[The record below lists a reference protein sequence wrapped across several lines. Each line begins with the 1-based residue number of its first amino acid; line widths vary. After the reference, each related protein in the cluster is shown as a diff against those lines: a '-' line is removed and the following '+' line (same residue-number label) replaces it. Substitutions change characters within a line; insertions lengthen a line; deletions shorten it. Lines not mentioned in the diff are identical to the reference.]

1 MSNFDVAN
9 LALQVACGASNELK
23 YDDKNMPSVM
33 VKIPK
38 FTWAD
43 VGIGTSTDVFP
54 AFKVNGQE
62 IDAIYFSKYM
72 NIVQNG
78 RVYSLPGQ
86 DFAGNI
92 NFNNSIAACIAKGEG
107 WHLQTRLE
115 WMAVALWSLK
125 NGTLPKGNN
134 DYGKD
139 HSETVYKA
147 IPLTW
152 TSADHR
158 IAHVAG
164 GTGPLTWSHNGQQ
177 DGIWD
182 MNGNGWEW
190 VGGVRTVYGEL
201 QVISKD
207 GVTFGNDAADPDN
220 SQAATSALW
229 YAIDGTTGA
238 LITPNGSGT
247 TENSLKIDKISSKL
261 TWVTG
266 AISMATPGQINAA
279 LGAVECDASV
289 CDTAKN
295 ILRAL
300 GFLAPEGYTSAQL
313 GNDQVYFDNSQAERM
328 FYCGG
333 GYINASFAGVFF
345 ANVLARSSTS
355 SIHSL
360 RGAYCDLPTA

>member
-38 FTWAD
+38 VTWAD

-72 NIVQNG
+72 NIKQNS
-78 RVYSLPGQ
+78 RAYSLPGQ
-86 DFAGNI
+86 DYANNI
-92 NFNNSIAACIAKGEG
+92 NMNDSIAACTAKGEG

-115 WMAVALWSLK
+115 WMAIALWCLK

-139 HSETVYKA
+139 SSETVYQA
-147 IPLTW
+147 IPMTKDGTGKTL
-152 TSADHR
+152 
-158 IAHVAG
+158 HVAG
-164 GTGPLTWSHNGQQ
+164 GTGPLTWSHNRQQ

-182 MNGNGWEW
+182 LNGNGYEW

-201 QVISKD
+201 QVLSKD
-207 GVTFGNDAADPDN
+207 GLTFGNDAADPDN
-220 SQAATSALW
+220 SQAANSALW

-247 TENSLKIDKISSKL
+247 TTNSLKIDKVSSKL

-266 AISMATPGQINAA
+266 AISMATPGQINGT
-279 LGAVECDASV
+279 LESVELDASV
-289 CDTAKN
+289 CDAAKH
-295 ILRAL
+295 ILQAL
-300 GFLAPEGYTSAQL
+300 GFYKPDGISAGAL
-313 GNDQVYFDNSQAERM
+313 GGDYVYFDNSQAERT
-328 FYCGG
+328 FFCGG
-333 GYINASFAGVFF
+333 FYYIATPAGVFV
-345 ANVLARSSTS
+345 ANGNYARTSSSTS
-355 SIHSL
+355 ISF
-360 RGAYCDLPTA
+360 RAAYCNLPTA